1 MNRVTM
7 NLPSNALCLIREYS
21 KPLTSPYWRTLQL
34 MPFQI
39 LYTEVIQRRSYKRKV
54 LYKLYKTIHKD
65 NRIADIL
72 YNTHYYNIYISSIIL
87 DMPEIVLS
95 NIALYFQPFIDEDED
110 FIFKYRY

>member
-1 MNRVTM
+1 MSPGQS
-7 NLPSNALCLIREYS
+7 LPYNVLALIREYS
-21 KPLTSPYWRTLQL
+21 KPITRPDWRSLYRL
-34 MPFQI
+34 SFKK
-39 LYTEVIQRRSYKRKV
+39 LYTEVIQRRTYKRKV

-87 DMPEIVLS
+87 DMPEIVLA

>member
-1 MNRVTM
+1 MSPGQS
-7 NLPSNALCLIREYS
+7 LPYNVLALIREYS
-21 KPLTSPYWRTLQL
+21 KPITCPYWRTLQV

-39 LYTEVIQRRSYKRKV
+39 LYTEVIQRRNYKRKV

-87 DMPEIVLS
+87 DMPEIVLA